1 MLFPARISGTGEEV
15 HAVVNEPTGRW
26 QTRRRFMLQLRE
38 NVEFLDVRPPTRI
51 AGTREGLQVVVFAP
65 RAAWIQTL
73 RASGL
78 DGIVVCQLI
87 ETDQD
92 RLIYRLHRRL

>member
-15 HAVVNEPTGRW
+15 HAVVNDPTGRW
-26 QTRRRFMLQLRE
+26 QTRRRFMIQLRV

-51 AGTREGLQVVVFAP
+51 VGTREGLQVVVFAP
-65 RAAWIQTL
+65 RAAWIQIF

-78 DGIVVCQLI
+78 DGIFVRQFI
-87 ETDQD
+87 ESDHD
-92 RLIYRLHRRL
+92 